1 VTVPTAASRPNG
13 ATVCQGTDANFSS
26 TASGTGPFGYQWT
39 LDGVAVG
46 SNESTLTV
54 NTASLPVGDHV
65 VGLTVNGECGFAIKS
80 AMLSVQPVTSASG
93 PTDTTACLD
102 QDVSFAT
109 VASGTEPFSWQWTLD
124 GNAVGT
130 NGPSLT
136 VQTAGLSL
144 GDHAVDVVVSGPC
157 GSAVTNS
164 ARLTVQTSFGS
175 KGPEAVS
182 VCHGADANLLTT
194 ASGSGPFTY
203 QWSLDGGSVGTN
215 GPGLT
220 VPTVGLAL
228 GDHAV
233 QVIVSGQCAGVVGVV
248 TNATTLSV
256 EAAPPNVTCSAVP
269 GASADGNCQ
278 ATVPN
283 VMGGVSVSE
292 GCSGAGSITLSQS
305 PEAGTLVGLGTHTI
319 TVTATDAATNSATCT
334 TTFTVTDTT

>member
-1 VTVPTAASRPNG
+1 PGLSASFNTSASGTGPFNYQWRKDGVDMDGATDDSFTVGSVAAGDAGTYCVVVSGAFNSVTNYASLTVNVPTAASGPNG

-65 VGLTVNGECGFAIKS
+65 GGLTVNGEWGFAIKS

-102 QDVSFAT
+102 QDVSLAT

-164 ARLTVQTSFGS
+164 ARLTVQTSFRS
-175 KGPEAVS
+175 NGPEAAS
-182 VCHGADANLLTT
+182 VCHGAEANLLTT
-194 ASGSGPFTY
+194 ASGSGPFTF
-203 QWSLDGGSVGTN
+203 QWSLD
-215 GPGLT
+215 
-220 VPTVGLAL
+220 
-228 GDHAV
+228 
-233 QVIVSGQCAGVVGVV
+233 
-248 TNATTLSV
+248 
-256 EAAPPNVTCSAVP
+256 
-269 GASADGNCQ
+269 
-278 ATVPN
+278 
-283 VMGGVSVSE
+283 
-292 GCSGAGSITLSQS
+292 
-305 PEAGTLVGLGTHTI
+305 
-319 TVTATDAATNSATCT
+319 
-334 TTFTVTDTT
+334 